1 MQKIMDMSIKN
12 KKLLELEPISDSN
25 DNEMFMENSLKKIDS
40 RNKLKNIKAN
50 RQYLNQNSEL
60 SDILNYQEE
69 KSLEVTQKICTFQEI
84 HDKTN
89 EKIGSVDKKK

>member
-69 KSLEVTQKICTFQEI
+69 KSLEVTQKIYTFQEI